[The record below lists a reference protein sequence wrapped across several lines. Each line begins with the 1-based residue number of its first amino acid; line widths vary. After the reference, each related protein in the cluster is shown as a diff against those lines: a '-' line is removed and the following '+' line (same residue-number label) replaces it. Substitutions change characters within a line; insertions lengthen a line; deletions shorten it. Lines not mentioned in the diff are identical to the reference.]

1 MLQCALSE
9 LSVFLLYLAR
19 PFSFLT
25 SCCNNAL
32 WPLFAFCVYVE
43 LFRHNV
49 NIGNTIRFLF
59 SDIVPAQKVVLPN
72 FDFPSS
78 APDVGCKET
87 CDWRGVQQAGQVWRW
102 LHHHRW
108 CSRSLW
114 CQGGYHEGTHMIETF
129 SLRYILNMFRV
140 CLNSSKNGKA
150 KRQSVYKITFG
161 ETTGITRIHTLS
173 YSLNYWDKRKTYLIY
188 TLN

>member
-49 NIGNTIRFLF
+49 NIGNTIRFFYFLISF
-59 SDIVPAQKVVLPN
+59 QHKRLCFRTLTFHPQPPMSDARKRVIGEAFNKLDKSGDG
-72 FDFPSS
+72 FITID
-78 APDVGCKET
+78 DV
-87 CDWRGVQQAGQVWRW
+87 RGVYDVKV
-102 LHHHRW
+102 
-108 CSRSLW
+108 
-114 CQGGYHEGTHMIETF
+114 GTMRELT
-129 SLRYILNMFRV
+129 
-140 CLNSSKNGKA
+140 
-150 KRQSVYKITFG
+150 
-161 ETTGITRIHTLS
+161 
-173 YSLNYWDKRKTYLIY
+173 
-188 TLN
+188 